1 MMAKRI
7 GLGETA
13 TSRRSAADTGSGRT
27 APEAAWRQTAISR
40 RGVARARL
48 PEQSAA
54 MRPPCQSLA
63 RTPRARPRDQRSLPL
78 AEAFRKNAV
87 DPLSAIERIRGAF
100 RAAGRVGSFT
110 IPVYD
115 GARRFDIVGKILP
128 KQISS
133 DGVLRAELTLRAIAG
148 FKGETSEDGDPDDA
162 PRKVEL
168 SVDEARMVPLSIT
181 VPVFSLPLVV
191 QFQRLCAA
199 PDPCTE

>member
-1 MMAKRI
+1 M
-7 GLGETA
+7 
-13 TSRRSAADTGSGRT
+13 
-27 APEAAWRQTAISR
+27 
-40 RGVARARL
+40 
-48 PEQSAA
+48 
-54 MRPPCQSLA
+54 
-63 RTPRARPRDQRSLPL
+63 
-78 AEAFRKNAV
+78 
-87 DPLSAIERIRGAF
+87 
-100 RAAGRVGSFT
+100 
-110 IPVYD
+110 
-115 GARRFDIVGKILP
+115 P

-133 DGVLRAELTLRAIAG
+133 DAVLRAELTLRAIAG

>member
-1 MMAKRI
+1 MRHQSHNHPAES
-7 GLGETA
+7 GSLQ
-13 TSRRSAADTGSGRT
+13 TG
-27 APEAAWRQTAISR
+27 
-40 RGVARARL
+40 
-48 PEQSAA
+48 
-54 MRPPCQSLA
+54 RPI
-63 RTPRARPRDQRSLPL
+63 
-78 AEAFRKNAV
+78 K
-87 DPLSAIERIRGAF
+87 
-100 RAAGRVGSFT
+100 
-110 IPVYD
+110 
-115 GARRFDIVGKILP
+115 VGKILP

-168 SVDEARMVPLSIT
+168 SVDEARKVPLSIT

>member
-1 MMAKRI
+1 MTSPIAHFN
-7 GLGETA
+7 GE
-13 TSRRSAADTGSGRT
+13 
-27 APEAAWRQTAISR
+27 
-40 RGVARARL
+40 L
-48 PEQSAA
+48 
-54 MRPPCQSLA
+54 
-63 RTPRARPRDQRSLPL
+63 LPL
-78 AEAFRKNAV
+78 DRIHIS
-87 DPLSAIERIRGAF
+87 PLDRGF
-100 RAAGRVGSFT
+100 LFGDGVYEV